1 MIWLLTNWRLVA
13 WGAAALAIGGAVWW
27 VMGLRSDLAAA
38 RAEAENLRSTLQS
51 ERAARMAIVQERDR
65 VIATMEATAS
75 AAAERAERVTQLREE
90 IASAPDS
97 DDGPVAPVL
106 ERALDGLRLTPGT
119 AAGDH
124 PPDDPAEPADVR

>member
-1 MIWLLTNWRLVA
+1 MIWLLTNWRLVI

-38 RAEAENLRSTLQS
+38 RAEAENLSAALTIERDA
-51 ERAARMAIVQERDR
+51 RAALVQERDR
-65 VIATMEATAS
+65 IVAALEAAQAAAS
-75 AAAERAERVTQLREE
+75 ARAARTARLRED
-90 IASAPDS
+90 IARAPDS

-106 ERALDGLRLTPGT
+106 RGALDGLRHPDP

-124 PPDDPAEPADVR
+124 PPDDSAEPADVR